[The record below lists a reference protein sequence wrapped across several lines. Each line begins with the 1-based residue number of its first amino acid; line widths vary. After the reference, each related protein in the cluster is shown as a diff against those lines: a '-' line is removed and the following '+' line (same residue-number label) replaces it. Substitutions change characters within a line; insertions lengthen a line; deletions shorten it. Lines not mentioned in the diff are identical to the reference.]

1 MVSHV
6 CHFFPVRVCVL
17 HAGFGVLLFHGQR
30 RRHNWQ
36 GSDDRCSFEWERASN
51 LHGVGEEPLD
61 VAISRC
67 RDGFVI
73 RGFGETHRA

>member
-17 HAGFGVLLFHGQR
+17 PVLVYFYFMDNGKE
-30 RRHNWQ
+30 HNWQ
-36 GSDDRCSFEWERASN
+36 GRATIDATLSGN
-51 LHGVGEEPLD
+51 VRQISMGCVGEPLD